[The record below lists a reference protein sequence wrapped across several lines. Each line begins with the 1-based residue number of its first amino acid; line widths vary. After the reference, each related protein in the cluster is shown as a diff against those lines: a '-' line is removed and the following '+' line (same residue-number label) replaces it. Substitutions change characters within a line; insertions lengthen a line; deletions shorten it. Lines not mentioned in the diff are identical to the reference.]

1 MPRIDALKAK
11 YIQGD
16 LEKEKMF
23 EEHSKRLDTAITM
36 VEFRKQHDL
45 SQRELAEKAGVA
57 KSTIT
62 RIENAK
68 VNTSIEMLDRIVNAV
83 D

>member
-1 MPRIDALKAK
+1 MYGTYEESDSMARIDELKAK

-23 EEHSKRLDTAITM
+23 EEYFKRLDTAIM
-36 VEFRKQHDL
+36 IVELRKQHDL
-45 SQRELAEKAGVA
+45 SQSELAEKAGVE
-57 KSTIT
+57 KSTIV
-62 RIENAK
+62 RIAN
-68 VNTSIEMLDRIVNAV
+68 VV